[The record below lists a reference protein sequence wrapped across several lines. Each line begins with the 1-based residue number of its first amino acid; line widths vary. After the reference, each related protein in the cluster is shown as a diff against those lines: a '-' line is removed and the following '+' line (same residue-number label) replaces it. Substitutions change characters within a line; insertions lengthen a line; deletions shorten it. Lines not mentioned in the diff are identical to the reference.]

1 MKITER
7 LKLNTWIS
15 LGAVVFMIFTIAWSF
30 WEIYRADRNMR
41 LINEMHKVTFE
52 RMSLRDN
59 YLLNPSEQARI
70 QWYAKSE
77 TLRALLKSAS
87 ERFTGTE
94 DRVSLQEARK
104 NFDTTFSS
112 FSVILEKRR
121 QEESAERRKLAFRE
135 AESTLIS
142 QVLLNAYALNDNID
156 RLHDSYSTAAIRA
169 QQRAGIF
176 IVLFVL
182 GTVIAMVINSIFV
195 RKIIAKRISALH
207 EGVGIIGAGNLDYRI
222 DAVGDDE
229 LSDLARESNEMV
241 AKLKAYSEY
250 AESIINTVREP
261 LIVLD
266 QDLRVV
272 KVSRSFYEFFN
283 VKPEETMGQLIYDL
297 GNKQWDIPK
306 LRELLETILPEK
318 ATFDNY
324 EVEHDFAGV
333 GRRTMLLNARQIQ
346 RVLGKERIILLAIE
360 DITERKQAESDKEK
374 LEVQNQQLQKSE
386 SLGRMAGAIAH
397 HFNNQLGVVIG
408 NLEMAIDDLPEGA
421 GPVNNLTAAMLAA
434 GKAAEM
440 SGMMLTYLG
449 QTPGKH
455 EPLDLSEVCLRSLP
469 ILRAVMPG
477 KVLLEADFTPPGPV
491 VSANA
496 NQIQQVLTNLLTNAG
511 EAVGEYGGSIH
522 LGVKAVFPAEIP
534 AAHRFPLDWQ
544 PQDPVY
550 ACLKVTDDGCGIADT
565 DIENLFDPFF
575 TSKFT
580 GRGMGLAVVL
590 GIVRAHGGAVTVE
603 SEPGRGSIFQVFF
616 PVSAEEIIRQ
626 PGNGNCGDTL
636 PQGVV
641 DCQITLARKGGGT
654 VLLVEDEEMVREM
667 AAAMLTRLG
676 FTVLEAK
683 DGVEAVEIFRQ
694 RRDEIRCVLSD
705 LTMPRMNGWETLT
718 ALRKLAPDIPVILAS
733 GYDKA
738 RVMAGDHSELPQVF
752 LGKPYRFKGLGEAI
766 GQALINKK

>member
-1 MKITER
+1 
-7 LKLNTWIS
+7 
-15 LGAVVFMIFTIAWSF
+15 
-30 WEIYRADRNMR
+30 
-41 LINEMHKVTFE
+41 
-52 RMSLRDN
+52 
-59 YLLNPSEQARI
+59 
-70 QWYAKSE
+70 
-77 TLRALLKSAS
+77 
-87 ERFTGTE
+87 
-94 DRVSLQEARK
+94 
-104 NFDTTFSS
+104 
-112 FSVILEKRR
+112 
-121 QEESAERRKLAFRE
+121 
-135 AESTLIS
+135 
-142 QVLLNAYALNDNID
+142 
-156 RLHDSYSTAAIRA
+156 
-169 QQRAGIF
+169 
-176 IVLFVL
+176 
-182 GTVIAMVINSIFV
+182 
-195 RKIIAKRISALH
+195 
-207 EGVGIIGAGNLDYRI
+207 
-222 DAVGDDE
+222 
-229 LSDLARESNEMV
+229 
-241 AKLKAYSEY
+241 
-250 AESIINTVREP
+250 VREP
-261 LIVLD
+261 LIALD

-272 KVSRSFYEFFN
+272 KVSRSFYKFFKVN
-283 VKPEETMGQLIYDL
+283 PEETMGQLIYDL

-306 LRELLETILPEK
+306 LRELLETILPQK
-318 ATFDNY
+318 TTFDNY
-324 EVEHDFAGV
+324 EVAHDFATIGS
-333 GRRTMLLNARQIQ
+333 RTMLLNARQIQ

-360 DITERKQAESDKEK
+360 DITARKQAESDKEK

-654 VLLVEDEEMVREM
+654 VL
-667 AAAMLTRLG
+667 
-676 FTVLEAK
+676 EAK